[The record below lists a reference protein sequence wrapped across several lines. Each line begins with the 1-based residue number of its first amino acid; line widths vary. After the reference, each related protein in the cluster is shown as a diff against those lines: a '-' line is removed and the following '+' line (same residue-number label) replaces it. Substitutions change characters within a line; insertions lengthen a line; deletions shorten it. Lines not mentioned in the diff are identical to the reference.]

1 MNPSRLKIH
10 SVLLLSA
17 YVMAYVLLD
26 RVSYIYPVAPF
37 AITPWNPQA
46 GLALALL
53 LRFGT
58 RFWPAVFA
66 GALAAE
72 WFVRDFQAPF
82 GLILLSCATMTAG
95 YAAASAILT
104 GRLKIDPAFTRLR
117 DLSWFLAV
125 VIAITLPIAL
135 SYVVVFLFD
144 GLIPR
149 GEFLMDVLIYW
160 VGDVIGIIVTAP
172 LLLVH
177 FPVQA
182 AAWRGLLGN
191 RENIA
196 QLITLLC
203 VLWLVFGWWDVAD
216 EFKHF
221 YPLFLPLVW
230 IAMRH
235 GLKGATLAILAI
247 QLGLIV
253 FVQTNEHGFVTVLEL
268 QMLMFAL
275 AATGLFLGM
284 TVTERQ
290 RAESILSQREIVL
303 NRALRLASASEM
315 SSALAHELNQPLSA
329 IGTYVSSCQ
338 LLLSSRQPERLHDT
352 LEKVRAEVS
361 RASQVIHRLRDF
373 YRGGIT
379 KLECITVGE
388 LFEGIWSPLV
398 KRAERHG
405 VSLKIQFN
413 GVSPE
418 TFEIFVD
425 RIQLE
430 TVVHNLVGN
439 AIDALVTGPA
449 VRKEVLLTVS
459 QHFDGRLRVEVNDTG
474 PGVPLEMQSRL
485 FDAFETT
492 KPEGLGLGLG
502 ISRSIVEAHGGR
514 LWLERTIEGACFVFT
529 LPAATDERT

>member
-1 MNPSRLKIH
+1 MNRAKNQFR
-10 SVLLLSA
+10 LLLLG
-17 YVMAYVLLD
+17 YVIAYVLVD
-26 RVSYIYPVAPF
+26 RVSYIYPIAPF
-37 AITPWNPQA
+37 AITPWNPQT

-58 RFWPAVFA
+58 RFWPLQFA

-95 YAAASAILT
+95 YTAASAVLI
-104 GRLKIDPAFTRLR
+104 GKLKIDPAFTRLR
-117 DLSWFLAV
+117 DLNWFMV
-125 VIAITLPIAL
+125 VVVAISLPIAL
-135 SYVVVFLFD
+135 SYTVMFLFD
-144 GLIPR
+144 GLIPSNQ
-149 GEFLMDVLIYW
+149 FLMDVLIYW
-160 VGDVIGIIVTAP
+160 VGDVIGIIVTTP

-177 FPVQA
+177 WPVSVKA
-182 AAWRGLLGN
+182 LRRLFGR

-196 QLITLLC
+196 QMITILC
-203 VLWLVFGWWDVAD
+203 VLWLVFGWSATD
-216 EFKHF
+216 EFKYF

-235 GLKGATLAILAI
+235 GLRGATLAILAI
-247 QLGLIV
+247 QLGLII
-253 FVQTNEHGFVTVLEL
+253 FVQRSDQGYITVLEL
-268 QMLMFAL
+268 QVLMFAL

-284 TVTERQ
+284 AVTERQ
-290 RAESILSQREIVL
+290 RAESALSQREVIL
-303 NRALRLASASEM
+303 NRALRFASASEM

-329 IGTYVSSCQ
+329 IGGYVSSCQ
-338 LLLSSRQPERLHDT
+338 LLLSKQQPERLRDT
-352 LEKVRAEVS
+352 LDKVNVEVA

-379 KLECITVGE
+379 KLERFTVTD

-413 GVSPE
+413 DILPE
-418 TFEIFVD
+418 TFQIFID

-430 TVVHNLVGN
+430 TVVHNLVAN
-439 AIDALVTGPA
+439 AIDVLVTGP
-449 VRKEVLLTVS
+449 VERKEILITVS
-459 QHFDGRLRVEVNDTG
+459 KDIDGWLRVEVQDTG
-474 PGVPLEMQSRL
+474 PGVLVEMQSRL

-502 ISRSIVEAHGGR
+502 ISRSIIEAHGGK
-514 LWLERTIEGACFVFT
+514 LWLEPSEEGACFVFT
-529 LPAATDERT
+529 LPAVNDEHT